1 MSEISFEK
9 FKREGRPTWIEI
21 RALLNLIREVVLC
34 SKWSNTETIKGQ
46 RIRDYVV
53 HSQNWDIVIGSPPQ
67 DWRVILQKGQKDCM
81 SQRWV
86 RTWAKQ
92 CLLDLRGTLYSWA
105 PATVV
110 ECTRYAQEQGP
121 QCSNSEWEE
130 IHETQCLKKKLW
142 IADGF
147 HRRVSLF

>member
-21 RALLNLIREVVLC
+21 RALLNLTREVVLC
-34 SKWSNTETIKGQ
+34 SRWSNIETIKGQ
-46 RIRDYVV
+46 KIRDYVV
-53 HSQNWDIVIGSPPQ
+53 HSHNWDIIIGSLPQ
-67 DWRVILQKGQKDCM
+67 DWRAISQKGQKNCM

-86 RTWAKQ
+86 RIWAKQ

-105 PATVV
+105 PATVA
-110 ECTRYAQEQGP
+110 ECTRYARGQAP
-121 QCSNSEWEE
+121 QCSNSEWKE
-130 IHETQCLKKKLW
+130 IHETQRLKKKLW

-147 HRRVSLF
+147 QRRVSLF